1 MFAPSF
7 YYTLVS
13 ESYSLFP
20 YRYRYSFGNV
30 CTLLLLNSC
39 LRILLAVSVPV
50 LLFHCLGTL
59 FVLSLYSLFTLFV
72 LSLYCRCTIV
82 YYLRTSDIRYSL
94 CTITVPVLS
103 KCIGTVHCTLF
114 AICVLSVHYLCTIVV
129 LSSHFSSI
137 SLFYPRTLFAPE
149 LHYMCTIYLSM
160 YCLCTITALHL
171 YCGRTTCVL
180 SKYYTVYRTCTPF
193 AMSLYSRSTT
203 SVLSLYYRCILFV
216 LPLYS
221 IPLLNYLFNT
231 AALYL

>member
-1 MFAPSF
+1 MSAPSF

-103 KCIGTVHCTLF
+103 KCIPYIVLFLPFVYYRCTIF
-114 AICVLSVHYLCTIVV
+114 VLSLCFRRTSHQYLCTTHV
-129 LSSHFSSI
+129 LS
-137 SLFYPRTLFAPE
+137 
-149 LHYMCTIYLSM
+149 LHQNC
-160 YCLCTITALHL
+160 
-171 YCGRTTCVL
+171 TTCVL
-180 SKYYTVYRTCTPF
+180 SIYLCTAFALSLHYICTVVALPVYYLSTIQYTVHVLPSQCLCTPVVLP
-193 AMSLYSRSTT
+193 LYSLCTIA
-203 SVLSLYYRCILFV
+203 VFSLYYRCIL
-216 LPLYS
+216 YHC
-221 IPLLNYLFNT
+221 
-231 AALYL
+231 